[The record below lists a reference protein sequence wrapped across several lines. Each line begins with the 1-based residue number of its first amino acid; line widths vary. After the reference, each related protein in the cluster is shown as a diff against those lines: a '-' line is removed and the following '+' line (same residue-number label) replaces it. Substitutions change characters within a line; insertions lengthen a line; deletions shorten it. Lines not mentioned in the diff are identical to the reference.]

1 MAILNLILEL
11 FFNFVFTLSIKII
24 TIIIVILHYYSN
36 IFNSPR

>member
-24 TIIIVILHYYSN
+24 TIIYSYT
-36 IFNSPR
+36 SLL

>member
-24 TIIIVILHYYSN
+24 TIIYSYTLPYQGT
-36 IFNSPR
+36 ISC